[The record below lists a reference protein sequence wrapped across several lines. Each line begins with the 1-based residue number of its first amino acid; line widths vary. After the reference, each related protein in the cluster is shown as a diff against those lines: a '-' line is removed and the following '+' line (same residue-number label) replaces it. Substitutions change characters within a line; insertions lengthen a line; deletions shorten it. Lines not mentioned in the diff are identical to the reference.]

1 MIRGEKVGLRE
12 VRRSDLANFLQWF
25 NDPEVTQYLSM
36 SLPMTEMAEE
46 KWVEGLAERANTDVH
61 FVIVA
66 IDDDNEVSIGSIGF
80 SGFNNKDHTAT
91 FGIAVGDKQYWNKGY
106 GTEAARLII
115 DYGFGE
121 LNLHRINSNVYEFN
135 ERSWRMHL
143 RVGFTEEGRQR
154 ELIYRKGRYWNLVML
169 GILKEEWEA
178 TKNR

>member
-46 KWVEGLAERANTDVH
+46 KWVEGLAERAGTHAH

-66 IDDDNEVSIGSIGF
+66 LDDSTEIPIGTIGLDTI
-80 SGFNNKDHTAT
+80 NNKDHNAA
-91 FGIAVGDKQYWNKGY
+91 FGIAIGDKDYWNKGY

-135 ERSWRMHL
+135 ERSRRMHL
-143 RVGFTEEGRQR
+143 RVGFIEEGRQR
-154 ELIYRKGRYWNLVML
+154 ELIYRKGRYRDLVML